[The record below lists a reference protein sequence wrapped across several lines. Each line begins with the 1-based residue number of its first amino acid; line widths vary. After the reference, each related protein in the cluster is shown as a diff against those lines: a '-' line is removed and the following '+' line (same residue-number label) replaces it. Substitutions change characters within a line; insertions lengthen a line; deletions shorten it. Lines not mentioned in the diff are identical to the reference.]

1 MDNLGL
7 INLFLD
13 ISQIIIADVVL
24 SGDNALVIGMAASQF
39 DVKLRKKIIFY
50 GLLIAAIFRILL
62 ASIASYLISVPGLL
76 FLAGILLFWVSWT
89 FYKDIKDFKEEDISS
104 EINDVEKKEKGNFKK
119 ALVTIAIADL
129 SMSLDNIVAIT
140 AIARDNTSLLIFG
153 LILSI
158 LIMAIFATAII
169 KLLIKYKWI
178 AYLGLTFLVYL
189 SFDMTLDGIL
199 SIYSWVK

>member
-1 MDNLGL
+1 MDNISL
-7 INLFLD
+7 INFFLD
-13 ISQIIIADVVL
+13 ISQIILADVVL

-89 FYKDIKDFKEEDISS
+89 FYKDIKDFKEENISS
-104 EINDVEKKEKGNFKK
+104 EINDIQKNEKGNFKK

-178 AYLGLTFLVYL
+178 AYIGLIFLVYL
-189 SFDMTLDGIL
+189 SFDMTLDGVL
-199 SIYSWVK
+199 SIYSWLK

>member
-89 FYKDIKDFKEEDISS
+89 FYKDIKDFKAEDVSS
-104 EINDVEKKEKGNFKK
+104 EINDIEKKEKGNFKK

-178 AYLGLTFLVYL
+178 AYLGLIFLVYL

>member
-1 MDNLGL
+1 MDNLSL
-7 INLFLD
+7 INFFLD
-13 ISQIIIADVVL
+13 ISQIILADVVL

-104 EINDVEKKEKGNFKK
+104 EINDFQKKEKGNFKK

-178 AYLGLTFLVYL
+178 AYIGLVFLVYL
-189 SFDMTLDGIL
+189 SFDMTLDGVL
-199 SIYSWVK
+199 SIYSWLK

>member
-7 INLFLD
+7 INFFVD

-178 AYLGLTFLVYL
+178 AYLGLIFLVYL

>member
-7 INLFLD
+7 INFFLD
-13 ISQIIIADVVL
+13 ISQIILADVVL

-89 FYKDIKDFKEEDISS
+89 FYKDIKDFKEENISS
-104 EINDVEKKEKGNFKK
+104 EINDIQKNEKGNFKK

-178 AYLGLTFLVYL
+178 AYIGLIFLVYL
-189 SFDMTLDGIL
+189 SFDMTLDGVL
-199 SIYSWVK
+199 SIYSWLN

>member
-1 MDNLGL
+1 MDNLSL
-7 INLFLD
+7 INFFLD
-13 ISQIIIADVVL
+13 ISQIILADVVL

-89 FYKDIKDFKEEDISS
+89 FYKDIKDFKEENISS
-104 EINDVEKKEKGNFKK
+104 EINDTQKKEKGNFKK

-178 AYLGLTFLVYL
+178 AYIGLIFLVYL
-189 SFDMTLDGIL
+189 SFDMTLDGVL
-199 SIYSWVK
+199 SIYSWLK

>member
-7 INLFLD
+7 INYFLD

-39 DVKLRKKIIFY
+39 DTKLRKKIIFY

-62 ASIASYLISVPGLL
+62 ASVASYLISVPGLL

-89 FYKDIKDFKEEDISS
+89 FYKDIKDFKEEEIST
-104 EINDVEKKEKGNFKK
+104 EIKNVHKKEKGNFKK
-119 ALVTIAIADL
+119 ALITIAIADL

-169 KLLIKYKWI
+169 KLLIKFKWI
-178 AYLGLTFLVYL
+178 AYLGLIFLIYL
-189 SFDMTLDGIL
+189 SFDMTFDGIV
-199 SIYSWVK
+199 SILSWVK

>member
-7 INLFLD
+7 INFFLD
-13 ISQIIIADVVL
+13 ISQIILADVVL

-89 FYKDIKDFKEEDISS
+89 FYKDIKDFKEEDIST
-104 EINDVEKKEKGNFKK
+104 EIENVHKKEKGNFKK
-119 ALVTIAIADL
+119 ALITIAIADL

-169 KLLIKYKWI
+169 KLLIKFKWI
-178 AYLGLTFLVYL
+178 AYLGLIFLIYL

-199 SIYSWVK
+199 SILSWVK

>member
-1 MDNLGL
+1 MDNLDL

-39 DVKLRKKIIFY
+39 DAKLRKKIIFY

-62 ASIASYLISVPGLL
+62 ASVASYLISVPGLL

-89 FYKDIKDFKEEDISS
+89 FYKDIKDFKEEDIST
-104 EINDVEKKEKGNFKK
+104 EINNVYKKEKGNFKK
-119 ALVTIAIADL
+119 ALITIAIADL

-169 KLLIKYKWI
+169 KLLIKFKWI
-178 AYLGLTFLVYL
+178 AYLGLIFLIYL
-189 SFDMTLDGIL
+189 SFDMTFDGVL
-199 SIYSWVK
+199 SILSWVK

>member
-7 INLFLD
+7 INYFLD

-39 DVKLRKKIIFY
+39 DTKLRKKIIFY

-62 ASIASYLISVPGLL
+62 ASVASYLISVPGLL

-89 FYKDIKDFKEEDISS
+89 FYKDIKDFKEEEIST
-104 EINDVEKKEKGNFKK
+104 EIKNVHKKEKGNFKK
-119 ALVTIAIADL
+119 ALITIAIADL

-169 KLLIKYKWI
+169 KLLIKFKWI
-178 AYLGLTFLVYL
+178 AYLGLIFLIYL
-189 SFDMTLDGIL
+189 SFDMTLDGIV
-199 SIYSWVK
+199 SILSWVK

>member
-39 DVKLRKKIIFY
+39 NVKLRKKIIFY

-89 FYKDIKDFKEEDISS
+89 FYKDIKDFKEEDIST
-104 EINDVEKKEKGNFKK
+104 EINNVHKKEKGNFKK

-178 AYLGLTFLVYL
+178 AYLGLIFLVYL

>member
-39 DVKLRKKIIFY
+39 DTKLRKKIIFY

-62 ASIASYLISVPGLL
+62 ASVASYLISVPGLL

-89 FYKDIKDFKEEDISS
+89 FYKDIKDFKEEDIST
-104 EINDVEKKEKGNFKK
+104 EIKNVHKKEKGNFKK
-119 ALVTIAIADL
+119 ALITIAIADL

-169 KLLIKYKWI
+169 KLLIKFKWI
-178 AYLGLTFLVYL
+178 AYLGLIFLIYL
-189 SFDMTLDGIL
+189 SFDMTFDGIL
-199 SIYSWVK
+199 SILSWVK

>member
-7 INLFLD
+7 INFFLD
-13 ISQIIIADVVL
+13 ISQIILADVVL

-89 FYKDIKDFKEEDISS
+89 FYKDIKDFKEENISS
-104 EINDVEKKEKGNFKK
+104 EINDIQKNEKGNFKK

-178 AYLGLTFLVYL
+178 AYIGLIFLVYL
-189 SFDMTLDGIL
+189 SFDMTLDGVL
-199 SIYSWVK
+199 SIYSWLK

>member
-62 ASIASYLISVPGLL
+62 ASVASYLISVPGLL

-89 FYKDIKDFKEEDISS
+89 FYKDIKDFKEEDIST
-104 EINDVEKKEKGNFKK
+104 EINNVYKKEKGNFKK
-119 ALVTIAIADL
+119 ALITIAIADL

-169 KLLIKYKWI
+169 KLLIKFKWI
-178 AYLGLTFLVYL
+178 AYLGLIFLIYL
-189 SFDMTLDGIL
+189 SFDMTFDGFSSIL
-199 SIYSWVK
+199 SWVK

>member
-1 MDNLGL
+1 MDNLSL
-7 INLFLD
+7 INFFLD
-13 ISQIIIADVVL
+13 ISQIILADVVL

-104 EINDVEKKEKGNFKK
+104 EINDIQKNEKGNFKK

-178 AYLGLTFLVYL
+178 AYIGLIFLVYL
-189 SFDMTLDGIL
+189 SFDMTLDGVL
-199 SIYSWVK
+199 SIYSWLN

>member
-7 INLFLD
+7 INFFLD
-13 ISQIIIADVVL
+13 ISQIILADVVL

-89 FYKDIKDFKEEDISS
+89 FYKDIKDFKEENISS
-104 EINDVEKKEKGNFKK
+104 EINDTQKNENGNFKK

-178 AYLGLTFLVYL
+178 AYIGLIFLVYL
-189 SFDMTLDGIL
+189 SFDMTLDGVL
-199 SIYSWVK
+199 SIYSWLK

>member
-1 MDNLGL
+1 MDNLDL
-7 INLFLD
+7 IIFFLD

-39 DVKLRKKIIFY
+39 DTKLRKKIIFY

-62 ASIASYLISVPGLL
+62 TSVASYLISVPGLL

-89 FYKDIKDFKEEDISS
+89 FYKDIKDFKKEDIST
-104 EINDVEKKEKGNFKK
+104 EINNVDKKEKGNFKK
-119 ALVTIAIADL
+119 ALITIAIADL

-169 KLLIKYKWI
+169 KLLIKFKWI
-178 AYLGLTFLVYL
+178 AYLGLIFLIYL
-189 SFDMTLDGIL
+189 SFDMTFDGVL
-199 SIYSWVK
+199 SILSWVK

>member
-1 MDNLGL
+1 MDF
-7 INLFLD
+7 ILD
-13 ISQIIIADVVL
+13 ISQIILADVIL

-39 DVKLRKKIIFY
+39 EIKLRKKIIFY

-169 KLLIKYKWI
+169 KLLVKYKWI
-178 AYLGLTFLVYL
+178 AYLGLIFLVYL

>member
-1 MDNLGL
+1 MDNLDL

-39 DVKLRKKIIFY
+39 DSKLRKKIIFY

-62 ASIASYLISVPGLL
+62 ASVASYLISVPGLL

-178 AYLGLTFLVYL
+178 AYLGLIFLVYL

>member
-89 FYKDIKDFKEEDISS
+89 FYKDIKDFKAEDISS
-104 EINDVEKKEKGNFKK
+104 EINDIEKKEKGNFKK

-178 AYLGLTFLVYL
+178 AYLGLIFLVYL

>member
-7 INLFLD
+7 INFFLD
-13 ISQIIIADVVL
+13 ISQIILADVVL

-104 EINDVEKKEKGNFKK
+104 EINDFQKNEKGNFKK

-178 AYLGLTFLVYL
+178 AYIGLVFLVYL
-189 SFDMTLDGIL
+189 SFDMTLDGVL
-199 SIYSWVK
+199 SIYSWLN

>member
-178 AYLGLTFLVYL
+178 AYLGLIFLVYL

-199 SIYSWVK
+199 SIYSRVK